1 MTGAVQNLRYTQ
13 SVVGAFGPGRVLGL
27 GDDAQLV
34 GGEGDVMH
42 VPSVRLA
49 ELVVHGKRPWLTP
62 SSP

>member
-1 MTGAVQNLRYTQ
+1 MQNLRYTQ

-34 GGEGDVMH
+34 GGEGNVMH

-49 ELVVHGKRPWLTP
+49 EWSFTGNARG
-62 SSP
+62 